1 MRCSQSAVEATAD
14 YFGTTRAA
22 RLWNPKPDEAWR
34 SSFIHS
40 LRKVNDKGNG
50 SLTEG
55 RRHRACMLFWRL
67 QDIWFKEGF
76 HGNIVSCKQGCLDH
90 TSCFKCQ
97 LFWSGCVMKR
107 PERGAPPGSS
117 VSRVHDLGS
126 VSLGGENTEFPGG
139 LSAASVSLKVLLVVF
154 LFRLWC

>member
-1 MRCSQSAVEATAD
+1 
-14 YFGTTRAA
+14 
-22 RLWNPKPDEAWR
+22 
-34 SSFIHS
+34 
-40 LRKVNDKGNG
+40 
-50 SLTEG
+50 
-55 RRHRACMLFWRL
+55 
-67 QDIWFKEGF
+67 
-76 HGNIVSCKQGCLDH
+76 
-90 TSCFKCQ
+90 
-97 LFWSGCVMKR
+97 MKR